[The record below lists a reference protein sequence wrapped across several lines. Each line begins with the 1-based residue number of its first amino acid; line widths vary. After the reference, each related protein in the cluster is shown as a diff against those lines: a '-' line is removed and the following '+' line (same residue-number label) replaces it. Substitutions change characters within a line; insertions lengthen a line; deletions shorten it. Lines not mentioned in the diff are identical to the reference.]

1 MKNPTPVTRP
11 VRELKAFQRITLEA
25 GEELEVKFSVPA
37 AELGFYG
44 LDMKYIVEPGQFK
57 VWIGPDSTGGLEGG
71 FELYA

>member
-1 MKNPTPVTRP
+1 
-11 VRELKAFQRITLEA
+11 
-25 GEELEVKFSVPA
+25 VPA